1 MRAARLTALALLPLT
16 AALAGCITVTAN
28 DSSDAPRRADMG
40 DFGEATL
47 VNASGARMGR
57 AVLTQGP
64 SGLLIRIEADGLT
77 PGWHGVHIH
86 ATGQCAAPFTS
97 AGAHVNHGE
106 PKAPHGLLNA
116 GGPDDGDLPNIFAD
130 ATGQVRAE
138 LFTTRARIADEGPG
152 QWLLDSDGSAL
163 VIHANADDHASQ
175 PIGGA
180 GDRVACGVMA
190 AG

>member
-1 MRAARLTALALLPLT
+1 MRAARLIALALLPAA
-16 AALAGCITVTAN
+16 AALAGCVSVTAN
-28 DSSDAPRRADMG
+28 EWSGAPPRAALG

-47 VNASGARMGR
+47 VNASGARIGR

-64 SGLLIRIEADGLT
+64 TGLLIRIEAEGLT

-86 ATGQCAAPFTS
+86 ATGRCDAPFTS
-97 AGAHVNHGE
+97 AGAHINHGE

-116 GGPDDGDLPNIFAD
+116 AGPDDGDLPNIHAD
-130 ATGQVRAE
+130 AAGRIRAE
-138 LFTTRARIADEGPG
+138 VFTTRARIAADGPG
-152 QWLLDSDGSAL
+152 QWLWDADGSAL
-163 VIHANADDHASQ
+163 VIHANADDHTTQ

>member
-1 MRAARLTALALLPLT
+1 MRAARLTAFALLPLA
-16 AALAGCITVTAN
+16 AALAGCVSVSAH
-28 DSSDAPRRADMG
+28 DRSEAPRRAAMG

-47 VNASGARMGR
+47 VNASGDRVGR

-64 SGLLIRIEADGLT
+64 TGLLIRIEAEGLT

-86 ATGQCAAPFTS
+86 ATGRCDAPFTS

-106 PKAPHGLLNA
+106 APHGLLNP
-116 GGPDDGDLPNIFAD
+116 GGPDDGDLPNIHAD
-130 ATGQVRAE
+130 AAGRVRAE
-138 LFTTRARIADEGPG
+138 VFTTRARIAADGPG
-152 QWLLDSDGSAL
+152 QWLSDADGSAL

-180 GDRVACGVMA
+180 GARVACGVMA